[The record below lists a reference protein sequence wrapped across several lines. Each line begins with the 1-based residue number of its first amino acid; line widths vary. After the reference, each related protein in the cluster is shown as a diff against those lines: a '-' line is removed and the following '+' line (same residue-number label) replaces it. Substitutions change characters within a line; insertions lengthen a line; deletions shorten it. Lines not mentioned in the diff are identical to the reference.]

1 MEVYFEN
8 LTNDTV
14 SVEKLVDDLACL
26 ANDVEVLVKAT
37 RGNLGQESQ
46 QELLTAMQRIKAR
59 CESIRQ
65 NALVGLRA
73 TDRTIRR
80 HPYLAL
86 GAVLGLGFLL
96 GALASRSRSGPAN
109 K

>member
-8 LTNDTV
+8 LTNDAV

-37 RGNLGQESQ
+37 RGNLGEESQ
-46 QELLTAMQRIKAR
+46 QELLTAVQRIKAR

-65 NALVGLRA
+65 NALAGLRA

-80 HPYLAL
+80 HPYLSL
-86 GAVLGLGFLL
+86 GAVLGVGFLV
-96 GALASRSRSGPAN
+96 GALAVRSRSNPAN